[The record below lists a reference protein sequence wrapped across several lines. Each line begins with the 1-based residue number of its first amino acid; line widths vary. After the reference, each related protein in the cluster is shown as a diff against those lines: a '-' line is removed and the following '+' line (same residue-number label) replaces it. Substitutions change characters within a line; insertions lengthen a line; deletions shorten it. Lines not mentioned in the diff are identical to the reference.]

1 MIVSTFRKTIASH
14 RMVTRGER
22 VLLAVSGGADSVCLL
37 RLFLEIR
44 KEAGL
49 RLSVAHY
56 NHRLREDASEEDA
69 SFVCDLASRSRLP
82 FHLGTAPEG
91 GTSPS
96 GGESLQVA
104 AREARLSFLLATAR
118 KFRCRRIALGH
129 TADDQAETM
138 MMRFLCRGG
147 PAGLGGIPPVSH
159 RRKVIHPLLGIR
171 RREIESWLLASAVP
185 YRQDRSNS
193 SSHYLRNR
201 LRRDLLPILI
211 RDFNPRLLERL
222 SGMAESLRRDNDY
235 LEDSAR
241 ALLLEGRHDGPAIF
255 LPSDLLSRSH
265 PALLA
270 RTFLAALRTLSPK
283 EEGFDRRHVEAL
295 LEGVGKTRFLRWDL
309 PGGIMASLD
318 RRGLTFTAGGSLSSG
333 ETPFRYPLPVPGKVE
348 MTRPPLRI
356 GATIRRRIPSFDPR
370 VLPGIPWR
378 AALDWEMVRPP
389 LEVRSRR
396 AGDRY
401 RPLGRG
407 GERKL
412 KEMFIAAKVPRPER
426 DFRPLVCDSRG
437 IIWVPGFPPSHR
449 CRVLPSTKKIL
460 YLRSRPPATA
470 R

>member
-1 MIVSTFRKTIASH
+1 MIVSTFRKTLASH
-14 RMVTRGER
+14 RMAVRGDK

-49 RLSVAHY
+49 RVAVAHY
-56 NHRLREDASEEDA
+56 NHRLRGRESEEDA
-69 SFVCDLASRSRLP
+69 SFVRDLASRSSLP

-91 GTSPS
+91 GTTSS
-96 GGESLQVA
+96 AGESLQVA

-138 MMRFLCRGG
+138 VMRFLCRGG

-171 RREIESWLLASAVP
+171 RHEIESWLFGAAVR

-193 SSHYLRNR
+193 STLYLRNK
-201 LRRDLLPILI
+201 LRRELLPALI
-211 RDFNPRLLERL
+211 EDYNPRLVERL
-222 SGMAESLRRDNDY
+222 AEMAELLRRDNDC
-235 LEDSAR
+235 LEEAAR
-241 ALLLEGRHDGPAIF
+241 VLLLEGRHEGRTIF
-255 LPSDLLSRSH
+255 LPAGLLSRSH

-283 EEGFDRRHVEAL
+283 EKGFDRRHVEAL
-295 LEGVGKTRFLRWDL
+295 LEGLGKPRFLRWDL
-309 PGGIMASLD
+309 PGDITASLD
-318 RRGLTFTAGGSLSSG
+318 RRGLTFAAGVSLSSG
-333 ETPFRYPLPVPGKVE
+333 QTPFHYPLSVPGRVE
-348 MTRPPLRI
+348 MAHPPRRI
-356 GATIRRRIPSFDPR
+356 GATVRRRVSSFDPR
-370 VLPGIPWR
+370 ILPGIPWR
-378 AALDWEMVRPP
+378 AVLDWEKVSPP

-401 RPLGRG
+401 HPLGRG
-407 GERKL
+407 GGRKL

-449 CRVLPSTKKIL
+449 CRITPSTKKIL
-460 YLRSRPPATA
+460 YLRARPPAA
-470 R
+470 GK